1 MTSILLSWI
10 TYSGK
15 ANCHGMNISK
25 QPLWW
30 GIKTSRISNNKPR
43 PPGSTQQG
51 IKLSSQQ
58 LARHWH
64 QLPIAMW
71 VKHLGSK
78 PTSLSQV
85 FSWLWTH
92 PTSLLQPR
100 ERPWAR
106 KTELCYFQITH
117 PQKLWADK
125 SLLFSA
131 SNFKGNLLF
140 GNIQLI

>member
-51 IKLSSQQ
+51 TKLSSQQ

-64 QLPIAMW
+64 RLPIAMW

-78 PTSLSQV
+78 PTILSQV

-92 PTSLLQPR
+92 PTSLLQPW

-106 KTELCYFQITH
+106 KSSATSKLLIHRNSELIKVYCFQ
-117 PQKLWADK
+117 
-125 SLLFSA
+125 LLTLRVICCSA
-131 SNFKGNLLF
+131 IYN
-140 GNIQLI
+140 